1 MPLCKQDILLNQK
14 KTTVTQIKLCKDTIF
29 CPTSKINRKESQ
41 LKKKHKNLKDKI
53 KNADL

>member
-41 LKKKHKNLKDKI
+41 LKKKP
-53 KNADL
+53 